1 MKNDNE
7 ENTAAI
13 SEGNNLMP
21 SLAEDDKKS
30 EDLFDMIE
38 RRNKKTSEEDNKILI
53 NTSMSANSA
62 FLEDVSAEEGL
73 VQVVRKVVKNMNKF
87 LYFSF
92 LSVSIVIDRDVSSK
106 DVFLVKYSDIYKSLE
121 LTIHHKALK
130 MYLNKNVEVVQ
141 NCLIRELVHIY
152 TIPLMDLAMDR
163 FATKKEIIEAGE
175 KLTEKIVWHTRKYN
189 EFGHFK
195 GNQDIEDKLMIN

>member
-1 MKNDNE
+1 MKKDNKE
-7 ENTAAI
+7 AI
-13 SEGNNLMP
+13 SKWSNLEP
-21 SLAEDDKKS
+21 SLSD
-30 EDLFDMIE
+30 DLFDIVE
-38 RRNKKTSEEDNKILI
+38 RKNKKTSEEDRILI
-53 NTSMSANSA
+53 DTGRSANSA
-62 FLEDVSAEEGL
+62 LLEDVSAEEGL
-73 VQVVRKVVKNMNKF
+73 VQVVHKVVKNMNKF

-92 LSVSIVIDRDVSSK
+92 LSVSIVIDRDVSSNN
-106 DVFLVKYSDIYKSLE
+106 VFLVKYSDTYKSLE

-163 FATKKEIIEAGE
+163 FSTKKEIIEAGE
-175 KLTEKIVWHTRKYN
+175 KLTEKIVWHTRKYD

-195 GNQDIEDKLMIN
+195 GNQDIEDKIMIN